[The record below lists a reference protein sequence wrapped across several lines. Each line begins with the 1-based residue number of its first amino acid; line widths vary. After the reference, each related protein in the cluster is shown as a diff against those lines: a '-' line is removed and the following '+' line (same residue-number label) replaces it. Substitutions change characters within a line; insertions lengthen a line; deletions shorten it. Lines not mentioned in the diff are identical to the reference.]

1 MIKILVAEDDKALND
16 LVCAYLRAN
25 GYETTACF
33 DGEGALEAMET
44 NNYSMLIT
52 DIMMPKTD
60 GFALAEAVRSA
71 NEQIPILFMS
81 ARDDKPA
88 KMLGYKLGID
98 DYMVKPFDPDEL
110 VLKVGALLRRAKI
123 RAEQKIQLGNFTMN
137 AEERAAYV
145 NGEELPLTAREFD
158 LLFKLLSYPKKTF
171 TRSALMSEFWDY
183 DSSATSRTVDV
194 YMAKI
199 REKTAVCDGFE
210 ILTVHGL
217 GYKAV
222 LK

>member
-1 MIKILVAEDDKALND
+1 MIKILVAEDDKPLND
-16 LVCAYLRAN
+16 LVCSYLRAC

-33 DGEGALEAMET
+33 DGEQALQALE
-44 NNYSMLIT
+44 NGNFSMLLT
-52 DIMMPKTD
+52 DIMMPKAD
-60 GFALAEAVRSA
+60 GFALAEAVRAQDESM
-71 NEQIPILFMS
+71 PILFMS
-81 ARDDKPA
+81 ARDDKPS
-88 KMLGYKLGID
+88 KMLGYKIGID
-98 DYMVKPFDPDEL
+98 DYVVKPFDLDEL
-110 VLKVGALLRRAKI
+110 TLKVGALLRRAKI
-123 RAEQKIQLGNFTMN
+123 CAENKLEIGNFVMN
-137 AEERAAYV
+137 AEERSAYV
-145 NGEELPLTAREFD
+145 NGQELPLTAREFD

-199 REKTAVCDGFE
+199 REKTADCDGFD
-210 ILTVHGL
+210 IVTVHGL